1 MGILTRAALAAV
13 CLFTCTGLAAA
24 EPTLTSTPELTIGDP
39 PALRITGLDPATEY
53 SLFVELT
60 DTAGRNWRAE
70 TPITGSSKV
79 EVTNANP
86 LLATLTLVESPDNAQ
101 AAQRDFNEIE
111 FSLLDDGEKVATST
125 TRQWVFPPNVK
136 REALPGDLVGE
147 FFYTEGAKDAAGVM
161 FLGGSGGGMAW
172 AQRSAAL
179 MAEQGFVALA
189 VAYFNAE
196 GLPPDLV
203 EVPVEYVDKAIDTL
217 KAHDRVDPD
226 RIGLV
231 GYSKGAELALLMGS
245 RRNDVRALVAFAP
258 GSAVFQGFR
267 RPDFPVISSWSE
279 NGEGLPF
286 VPNAY
291 DDKFFETFDGMYLW
305 YRTLRQH
312 DAFDKAVIPVEQIG
326 GDILLVSGV
335 DDTIWPSTFMA
346 EQIIARLKLN
356 DFEHSATHLA
366 YPNAGHGIAAPAGS
380 PLRSVAERL
389 GGTVAGNE
397 QARADAWPA
406 VVEFLSTTLER

>member
-13 CLFTCTGLAAA
+13 CVFTCTGLASA

-53 SLFVELT
+53 SLFVSLT
-60 DTAGRNWRAE
+60 DTAGRDWRAE
-70 TPITGSSKV
+70 TPITGSAKV

-86 LLATLTLVESPDNAQ
+86 LLATLTLVEAPDNTTAS
-101 AAQRDFNEIE
+101 RDFNEIE
-111 FSLLDDGEKVATST
+111 FSLLDDGDKVATST
-125 TRQWVFPPNVK
+125 TRQWVFPPTVK
-136 REALPGDLVGE
+136 RDALEGDLVGE
-147 FFYTEGAKDAAGVM
+147 LFYTEGANDAPGVI

-179 MAEQGFVALA
+179 LAEQGFVALA

-196 GLPPDLV
+196 GLPSDLV
-203 EVPVEYVDKAIDTL
+203 EVPVEYVDAAIDTL
-217 KAHDRVDPD
+217 KAHARVDAD

-231 GYSKGAELALLMGS
+231 GYSKGAELALLMAT
-245 RRNDVRALVAFAP
+245 RRDDVRALVAFAP

-279 NGEGLPF
+279 YGEGLPF

-291 DDKFFETFDGMYLW
+291 DDRFFETFDGMYLW

-312 DAFDKAVIPVEQIG
+312 EAFDKAAIPVERIA

-335 DDTIWPSTFMA
+335 DDTIWPATFMA
-346 EQIIARLKLN
+346 EQVIARLKLN

-366 YPNAGHGIAAPAGS
+366 YPNAGHGIAAPPGG
-380 PLRSVAERL
+380 PLKSVAERL

-406 VVEFLSTTLER
+406 IVEFLSATLER